1 MCIVDSPFIICLT
14 IVTSSFPRIFRVL
27 TKISSCQV
35 NTTSRWALSLVLFFF
50 LFSFES
56 SRGPSSQQPGK
67 SQPLPLKDNA
77 DITNHFNDHEF
88 PVGLITRLVKELHK
102 YQKGHSSN
110 SVKPEFFQASF
121 CNCISCLFDCINCL
135 CIYFFAAQLQFM
147 NFIKSPLF

>member
-14 IVTSSFPRIFRVL
+14 IVTSPFPGIIRVV

-56 SRGPSSQQPGK
+56 SQGPRSWQPRK
-67 SQPLPLKDNA
+67 SQPLPLNDNP
-77 DITNHFNDHEF
+77 DITNHFNDHDF
-88 PVGLITRLVKELHK
+88 PVSLITQLVKELHK
-102 YQKGHSSN
+102 CWKGHGSN

-121 CNCISCLFDCINCL
+121 CNCISCTFNCINRL
-135 CIYFFAAQLQFM
+135 SIYFFTTQLQFM
-147 NFIKSPLF
+147 KFIKSPLF